1 MFIKLFEKGLA
12 YKDKIAINWCPSC
25 KVGLANE
32 EVVNGCCERCGAQ
45 VVRRDKEQWMVAITK
60 YADRLI
66 NDLDDLDFIDRVK
79 SQQVNW
85 IGRSEGAELDFELC
99 LDDGTPLEG
108 KKLKVFTT
116 RPDTAFGVT
125 YMVMA
130 PEHEFIAELMPRF
143 ANQEDIKNYVA
154 ETAKKSDLQ
163 RTADD
168 SKTGVELKGIKAKN
182 PYNGEL
188 IPVFISDYVLTGYGT
203 GAIMAV
209 PAHDQRDYD
218 FAKKFNLPII
228 QVLEGGDISEKAW
241 EEDGAHINSG
251 FLNGMNKE
259 DGIRA
264 AIDFAAKNNFGNAKV
279 NYKLRDWVF
288 SRQRYWGEPIP
299 MVYCEHCGWQP
310 IPENQLPLTLPEVP
324 DYLPNDEGESPLSK
338 AGSWLET
345 TCPKCGGKARRET
358 DTMPNWAGSSWYFLR
373 YCDPHNDKEFAS
385 KEALDYWMPVD
396 WYNGGME
403 HTTLHLLYS
412 RFWHKFLYDCGL
424 VPTKEPYKRR
434 TSHGMILAS
443 NGEKMS
449 KSRGNVINP
458 DDIVDAYG
466 ADTFRLYEMFIGP
479 FDQTAM
485 WSDESL
491 MGVYRFVNKVYGLF
505 KKVNKSA
512 VASEKDL
519 RAMHKCIK
527 EVTERIDQ
535 MKFNTAVSSL
545 MTYANYLSDKA
556 EIAPELY
563 ENLIVLL
570 CPFTPHLSEEM
581 WARLG
586 HEGLAVMAA
595 WPKFD
600 KNLAEDSVVTIA
612 VQLNGKMR
620 GTIEMP
626 KDTPQNEVE
635 VAALNLDNIQRQTA
649 GKTIRKVIVV
659 PNKIV
664 NIVAA

>member
-1 MFIKLFEKGLA
+1 M
-12 YKDKIAINWCPSC
+12 
-25 KVGLANE
+25 
-32 EVVNGCCERCGAQ
+32 
-45 VVRRDKEQWMVAITK
+45 
-60 YADRLI
+60 
-66 NDLDDLDFIDRVK
+66 
-79 SQQVNW
+79 
-85 IGRSEGAELDFELC
+85 IGR
-99 LDDGTPLEG
+99 
-108 KKLKVFTT
+108 
-116 RPDTAFGVT
+116 
-125 YMVMA
+125 
-130 PEHEFIAELMPRF
+130 
-143 ANQEDIKNYVA
+143 
-154 ETAKKSDLQ
+154 
-163 RTADD
+163 
-168 SKTGVELKGIKAKN
+168 
-182 PYNGEL
+182 
-188 IPVFISDYVLTGYGT
+188 
-203 GAIMAV
+203 
-209 PAHDQRDYD
+209 
-218 FAKKFNLPII
+218 
-228 QVLEGGDISEKAW
+228 
-241 EEDGAHINSG
+241 
-251 FLNGMNKE
+251 
-259 DGIRA
+259 
-264 AIDFAAKNNFGNAKV
+264 
-279 NYKLRDWVF
+279 
-288 SRQRYWGEPIP
+288 
-299 MVYCEHCGWQP
+299 
-310 IPENQLPLTLPEVP
+310 
-324 DYLPNDEGESPLSK
+324 
-338 AGSWLET
+338 
-345 TCPKCGGKARRET
+345 
-358 DTMPNWAGSSWYFLR
+358 
-373 YCDPHNDKEFAS
+373 
-385 KEALDYWMPVD
+385 
-396 WYNGGME
+396 
-403 HTTLHLLYS
+403 
-412 RFWHKFLYDCGL
+412 L

-505 KKVNKSA
+505 RKVNKSA

-519 RAMHKCIK
+519 SAMHKCIK

-635 VAALNLDNIQRQTA
+635 AAALNLDNIQRQTA

>member
-1 MFIKLFEKGLA
+1 
-12 YKDKIAINWCPSC
+12 
-25 KVGLANE
+25 
-32 EVVNGCCERCGAQ
+32 
-45 VVRRDKEQWMVAITK
+45 
-60 YADRLI
+60 
-66 NDLDDLDFIDRVK
+66 
-79 SQQVNW
+79 
-85 IGRSEGAELDFELC
+85 
-99 LDDGTPLEG
+99 
-108 KKLKVFTT
+108 
-116 RPDTAFGVT
+116 
-125 YMVMA
+125 
-130 PEHEFIAELMPRF
+130 
-143 ANQEDIKNYVA
+143 
-154 ETAKKSDLQ
+154 
-163 RTADD
+163 
-168 SKTGVELKGIKAKN
+168 
-182 PYNGEL
+182 
-188 IPVFISDYVLTGYGT
+188 
-203 GAIMAV
+203 
-209 PAHDQRDYD
+209 
-218 FAKKFNLPII
+218 
-228 QVLEGGDISEKAW
+228 
-241 EEDGAHINSG
+241 
-251 FLNGMNKE
+251 
-259 DGIRA
+259 
-264 AIDFAAKNNFGNAKV
+264 
-279 NYKLRDWVF
+279 
-288 SRQRYWGEPIP
+288 
-299 MVYCEHCGWQP
+299 
-310 IPENQLPLTLPEVP
+310 
-324 DYLPNDEGESPLSK
+324 
-338 AGSWLET
+338 
-345 TCPKCGGKARRET
+345 
-358 DTMPNWAGSSWYFLR
+358 
-373 YCDPHNDKEFAS
+373 
-385 KEALDYWMPVD
+385 
-396 WYNGGME
+396 ME

-424 VPTKEPYKRR
+424 VPTKEPYRRR

-545 MTYANYLSDKA
+545 MTYANYLSEKD

-563 ENLIVLL
+563 ENLIMLL

-586 HEGLAVMAA
+586 HEGLAVMAD

-626 KDTPQNEVE
+626 KDTPQSDVE
-635 VAALNLDNIQRQTA
+635 KAALSLENIQRQTE
-649 GKTIRKVIVV
+649 GKVIRKVIVV

-664 NIVAA
+664 NIVAAEAENVYAKIGSDFNFVVSCRMWIFTSLCGARIR